1 MSLASAAFEGDGQN
15 GERAAPTRAIMSR
28 LAVAGDLLN
37 ALCNCPGAL
46 PKRPGPKWYRSSLA
60 CWINDLEGQISR
72 ETRGIAS

>member
-46 PKRPGPKWYRSSLA
+46 PKRPGPKWYRS
-60 CWINDLEGQISR
+60 
-72 ETRGIAS
+72 